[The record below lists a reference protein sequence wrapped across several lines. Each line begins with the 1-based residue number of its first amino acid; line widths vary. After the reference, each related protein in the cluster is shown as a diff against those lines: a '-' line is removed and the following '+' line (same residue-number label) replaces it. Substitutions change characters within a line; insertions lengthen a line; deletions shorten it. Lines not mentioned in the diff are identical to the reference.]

1 MGATVVIFAILALS
15 AIVGTCAL
23 TAAGVRKLSAQIND
37 LSARVERVGKR
48 MNDLVAEVR
57 GISEHLRHRQSPSS
71 AKSKA
76 KSKSPRKRRRA
87 VQPVPEEEA
96 A

>member
-1 MGATVVIFAILALS
+1 MVNATVVISVILALS

-23 TAAGVRKLSAQIND
+23 TIAGVWKLSAQIND

-48 MNDLVAEVR
+48 MNDLAAEVR
-57 GISEHLRHRQSPSS
+57 GINEHLRHRRSPSS
-71 AKSKA
+71 AKG
-76 KSKSPRKRRRA
+76 KSPRKRHRT
-87 VQPVPEEEA
+87 VQTVPEEEA

>member
-1 MGATVVIFAILALS
+1 MGATVVISAILALS

-48 MNDLVAEVR
+48 MNDLAAEVR

-76 KSKSPRKRRRA
+76 KSKSPRKRRT
-87 VQPVPEEEA
+87 VQTVSEEEA